1 MFLPPSEGEPV
12 PGDCS
17 PKSDTTLKRSMSLCQ
32 EEENEK
38 MPTYSTV
45 DDTTMTTPLEEP
57 SHAATPTPA
66 IPVSASFDS
75 SKNETAGSPESRT
88 IPKEQQ
94 VKILEED
101 PEGAPLPGDHDND
114 EKPKIQKPLIGQ
126 KFQHYTR
133 VPQLRKDVS
142 NKNVCVMYIILIFVL
157 GGEEQYT
164 VS

>member
-1 MFLPPSEGEPV
+1 MYIPVKGLILKLPLGDSEVFLPPSEGEPL

-38 MPTYSTV
+38 MPTYSA
-45 DDTTMTTPLEEP
+45 DDDITIPLEEP

-75 SKNETAGSPESRT
+75 SENETAGSPEGT

-101 PEGAPLPGDHDND
+101 PEGVPLPEDHDND
-114 EKPKIQKPLIGQ
+114 EKQKIQKPLIGQ

-142 NKNVCVMYIILIFVL
+142 NWNVL
-157 GGEEQYT
+157 
-164 VS
+164 